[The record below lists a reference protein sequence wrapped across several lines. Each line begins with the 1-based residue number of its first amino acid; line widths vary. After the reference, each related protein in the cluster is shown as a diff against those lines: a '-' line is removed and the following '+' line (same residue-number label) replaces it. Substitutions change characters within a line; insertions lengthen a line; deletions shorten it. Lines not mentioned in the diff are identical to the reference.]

1 MRIDVKK
8 TINTKFAIKEEKGN
22 ILYNELK
29 KALEQGI
36 KDIVLDF
43 SEISASTTRFFNVSI
58 GKLYGDFSEKEVDN
72 IKVENANTV
81 VTNQMEVSKNGSKDF
96 YKNKQL

>member
-29 KALEQGI
+29 KALERGI

-96 YKNKQL
+96 YRNKQL

>member
-43 SEISASTTRFFNVSI
+43 SEISASTKRFFNVSI

-96 YKNKQL
+96 YRNKQL

>member
-43 SEISASTTRFFNVSI
+43 SEISLIYYKIFNVSI
-58 GKLYGDFSEKEVDN
+58 GKLYGDFSEKVVDN

>member
-58 GKLYGDFSEKEVDN
+58 GKLYGDFSEKVVDN

>member
-1 MRIDVKK
+1 MRIDV
-8 TINTKFAIKEEKGN
+8 KEEKGN

-96 YKNKQL
+96 YRNKQL

>member
-96 YKNKQL
+96 YRNKQL

>member
-81 VTNQMEVSKNGSKDF
+81 VANQMEVSKNGSKDF
-96 YKNKQL
+96 YRNKQL

>member
-8 TINTKFAIKEEKGN
+8 TINTRFAIKEEKGN

-58 GKLYGDFSEKEVDN
+58 GKLYGDFSEKVVDN

>member
-58 GKLYGDFSEKEVDN
+58 GKLYGDFSEKEVDD

-96 YKNKQL
+96 YRNKQL

>member
-58 GKLYGDFSEKEVDN
+58 GKLYGDFPEKEVDN

>member
-8 TINTKFAIKEEKGN
+8 TINTKFARKEEKGN

-81 VTNQMEVSKNGSKDF
+81 VTNQREVSKNGSKDF
-96 YKNKQL
+96 DRNKQL

>member
-29 KALEQGI
+29 KELEQGI

-96 YKNKQL
+96 YRNKQL

>member
-43 SEISASTTRFFNVSI
+43 SEISALTTRFFNVSI

-96 YKNKQL
+96 YRNKQL